1 MTYCNISFR
10 GTAALLLAGLLACAA
25 APASGQAARSGFYVG
40 GDAGLVWRAD
50 FRQQGRNQEMSCYFT
65 GCETGFPGGE
75 PGYRWEYEVD
85 TDTGLQFGL
94 SAGWMW
100 NQFRLEI
107 NANHARNDA
116 THRFRSS
123 SLSDGSPACFLGTDC
138 RLPSSA
144 QESETSGVGRIE
156 TRSLFANVYYDFP
169 GYGDF
174 IPYVGAGI
182 GRADVKVTD
191 VRYISVFVDSH
202 RPTNR
207 RRVVQDTDM
216 EDTVYAWQLHA
227 GADYR
232 VNRRFL
238 VGLKVS
244 YTDLDDFSDTNRY
257 DEHTD
262 EPNLTNRTKFAG
274 IDYWSALFTV
284 KYLFGQ

>member
-1 MTYCNISFR
+1 MTHCNISSHR
-10 GTAALLLAGLLACAA
+10 AAALLAGLLACAA
-25 APASGQAARSGFYVG
+25 APANGEAARSGFYVG
-40 GDAGLVWRAD
+40 GDAGLIWRAD
-50 FRQQGRNQEMSCYFT
+50 FRQQGNNREMSCYFT
-65 GCETGFPGGE
+65 GCQSGFPGGE
-75 PGYRWEYEVD
+75 EGYRWEYEVD

-100 NQFRLEI
+100 NRLRLEI
-107 NANHARNDA
+107 NAAHAANDA
-116 THRFRSS
+116 THHFRNT
-123 SLSDGSPACFLGTDC
+123 SLRDGSPTCLSGAPC
-138 RLPSSA
+138 RLPAAA
-144 QESETSGVGRIE
+144 QESEASGVGRIE

-174 IPYVGAGI
+174 TPYIGAGI

-191 VRYISVFVDSH
+191 VRYISIFVDG
-202 RPTNR
+202 

-274 IDYWSALFTV
+274 LDYWSALFTV

>member
-1 MTYCNISFR
+1 MTHCNISSR
-10 GTAALLLAGLLACAA
+10 GTMAALLAGLLACAA
-25 APASGQAARSGFYVG
+25 APASAEAARSGFYVG
-40 GDAGLVWRAD
+40 GDAGIIWRAD
-50 FRQQGRNQEMSCYFT
+50 FRQQGNNREMSCYFT
-65 GCETGFPGGE
+65 GCQSGFPGGE
-75 PGYRWEYEVD
+75 EGYRWEYEVD
-85 TDTGLQFGL
+85 TDNGLQFGL

-100 NQFRLEI
+100 NQLRLEI
-107 NANHARNDA
+107 NAAHAANDA
-116 THRFRSS
+116 THRFRGS
-123 SLSDGSPACFLGTDC
+123 SLRDGSPACFLGTAC
-138 RLPSSA
+138 RLPDAA

-174 IPYVGAGI
+174 IPYIGAGV
-182 GRADVKVTD
+182 GKADVKVTD
-191 VRYISVFVDSH
+191 VRYISIFVDSH
-202 RPTNR
+202 RPANR

-274 IDYWSALFTV
+274 LDYWSALFTV